1 MLNKLNK
8 LTKNTIIIISFF
20 LIFIDVSVGQE
31 NLFKSRLLFK
41 KIPEANNLDTK
52 TKNDEK
58 GIEALDIMK
67 NTEKDLEYIN
77 IKKEKDENKKNKKK
91 EQKDNKII
99 KIIYISGQIKPSEKD
114 INYLIKNISTVDK
127 NKKINIHAYASKGSN
142 QTSSDAR
149 RLSLSRALSVRK
161 LLINNKFLSTNIY
174 VRAMGAEVIKN
185 DNQDIVIIDIN

>member
-77 IKKEKDENKKNKKK
+77 IKKEKDENKKIRK
-91 EQKDNKII
+91 
-99 KIIYISGQIKPSEKD
+99 
-114 INYLIKNISTVDK
+114 K
-127 NKKINIHAYASKGSN
+127 NKKII
-142 QTSSDAR
+142 
-149 RLSLSRALSVRK
+149 K
-161 LLINNKFLSTNIY
+161 L
-174 VRAMGAEVIKN
+174 
-185 DNQDIVIIDIN
+185 